1 MFGVDTNVLLRW
13 LLDDPSAPGQ
23 SELARRAV
31 EEAPE
36 EVMVG
41 PVVLAELT
49 WILETRFG
57 FGRAPLTAMMRVIL
71 AAPMVVLPDRN
82 AVELAVAAHEKGP
95 PGFSDHLIA
104 TLNIAAGCAT
114 TLTFD
119 KTAAKGPHFTLLT

>member
-23 SELARRAV
+23 SALARRAV

-36 EVMVG
+36 DVMVG
-41 PVVLAELT
+41 PVVLAELS
-49 WILETRFG
+49 WVLETRFG
-57 FGRAPLTAMMRVIL
+57 FGRAPMTAIMREIL
-71 AAPMVVLPDRN
+71 AAPMVVLPSRS
-82 AVELAVAAHEKGP
+82 AVKAAIDAHEKGP

-104 TLNIAAGCAT
+104 ALNIAAGCAT
-114 TLTFD
+114 TLTLD